1 MKAAAE
7 AGTKVGT
14 ASGAAPLPQL
24 AAHPAAA
31 APAPAAN
38 RLINIHKLTC
48 IIRFLFIVVAVVVAL
63 VN

>member
-1 MKAAAE
+1 MSAAAE

-31 APAPAAN
+31 AN
-38 RLINIHKLTC
+38 RVINIHKLTC
-48 IIRFLFIVVAVVVAL
+48 IIRFLFIVDAVVDAL

>member
-7 AGTKVGT
+7 TETKVGT

-31 APAPAAN
+31 AVAAN
-38 RLINIHKLTC
+38 RVINIHKLTC
-48 IIRFLFIVVAVVVAL
+48 IIRFLFIVDAVVVAL

>member
-14 ASGAAPLPQL
+14 ASVAAPLPQL

-31 APAPAAN
+31 AAN
-38 RLINIHKLTC
+38 RVINIHKLTC
-48 IIRFLFIVVAVVVAL
+48 IIRFLFIAVAVVVAL